1 MNKNIREANI
11 NIHNKLS
18 SCVLLTTLRSRR
30 EDSSQYVSIKFQ
42 SRNINIFQCF
52 RNQSVISCPIPIL
65 ILNAVLSLDIFCC
78 CSSFMIPCNDVT
90 VPWQHNSV
98 LFLYLHH
105 LVLLYTLL
113 LYVLDLWLLVLEI
126 NLYLHLH

>member
-42 SRNINIFQCF
+42 SRNINMFHFF

-65 ILNAVLSLDIFCC
+65 ILNAVLSLDIF
-78 CSSFMIPCNDVT
+78 FF
-90 VPWQHNSV
+90 
-98 LFLYLHH
+98 LFQFYD
-105 LVLLYTLL
+105 TL
-113 LYVLDLWLLVLEI
+113 
-126 NLYLHLH
+126 